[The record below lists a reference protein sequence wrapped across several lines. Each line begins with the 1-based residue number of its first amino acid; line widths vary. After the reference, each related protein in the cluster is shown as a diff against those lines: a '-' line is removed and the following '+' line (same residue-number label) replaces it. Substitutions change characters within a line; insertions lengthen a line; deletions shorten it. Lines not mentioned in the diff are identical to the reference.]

1 MTAQQAD
8 KTVREELRH
17 TRDELWRLADEIRVK
32 IHLAGMEVKDTW
44 DRLEP
49 KLQEFEDR
57 MEDATEK
64 IGAELKD
71 ASSDLKARMQKLRD
85 EIKG

>member
-1 MTAQQAD
+1 MTAQEAD
-8 KTVREELRH
+8 KTIKEELRQ

-44 DRLEP
+44 GRLEP
-49 KLQEFEDR
+49 RLQEFEQR
-57 MEDATEK
+57 VEDATEK

-71 ASSDLKARMQKLRD
+71 ASTDLKERLQKLRD
-85 EIKG
+85 EIKE